1 MDNSA
6 LIRPNAP
13 REDTSPWDRPAQM
26 ARLAAVT
33 ESLPE
38 AVICID
44 RSWHMTYA
52 NAEAVRVSRLE
63 PDKFS
68 DKTFW
73 EFFPFLPGTDAEL
86 RYRRAMQTGEPDQFE
101 YFSERL
107 AIWVDMRTLPTDEGI
122 ALVYRDVT
130 GRKDFERREAQNS
143 RQMRQLFEA
152 MPDAVVV
159 IDHTWRFIF
168 ANQKAME
175 LTGRPDL
182 LGHNIFEIFP
192 GNKEEP
198 FYSTYQATMEH
209 RTHREFEAW
218 HTAPLNL
225 WLRVLSKP
233 YDDGIIVFFSDITAR
248 KNAELREQLT
258 ARRLAQALEVTSDA
272 VATLD
277 RSWRY
282 TYLNA
287 NAERLIDP
295 AKRLIGKVIWDEF
308 PLAVGGPAWDL
319 YHRSM
324 NEGLPGETE
333 IFYPA
338 PVDRWLAMTSQPT
351 PEGIVI
357 FFRDITAQ
365 KMHDDTVRA
374 QLDLLTTVQ
383 AASRLATWECDVET
397 GALTYG
403 PGAFPNCGHPLTEL
417 TNFTDLERIMQPG
430 HAKKIRGQVRHA
442 LETGQPLIAEFAVTS
457 PQGET
462 VWIEARAQIAGN
474 GEHFR
479 VRGMSIDV
487 TDRHLSQAGLIES
500 EARYRVLA
508 DLNPNAIWM
517 GDSTG
522 RLTYANVKLLSYIGR
537 TLEECLTDGWLPSL
551 AAEEHERV
559 TAAWRHAITS
569 GETFELEALIRKADT
584 GELRFWHLRAAPVRD
599 HSGAILH
606 WLGVGQDIHDAK
618 TYTASLQAQQAETE
632 RRHAELESIY
642 ATAPVGMALLD
653 PVHFTFLNL
662 NDHEARMLGAS
673 REDILGRPLTELAP
687 PDKVPGLLEM
697 MRSVAAG
704 NPIRNHLLEGELTPK
719 PGEQRAW
726 TVNYAPVYNAD
737 GTVRAISTASIEI
750 THQKRA
756 EAALIQSEKLAA
768 VGRLATSISHEI
780 NNPLEA
786 ITNLLYL
793 IALDDDLPE
802 SLRVY
807 VGMAQSE
814 LSRVS
819 QIATQT
825 LRFHR
830 QAVAPTLVSAADLVD
845 AVIRLYTGRLSNSG
859 IQVDKRYTTSHRIL
873 CFENDIR
880 QVLNNLIAN
889 AIDAMRRGGRITI
902 RAHATSYP
910 RPGLRITIADNG
922 HGMDQ
927 ETVRRIFEPF
937 FTTKDL
943 NGTGLGLWIS
953 SGIVDRHEGKLL
965 VRSTTDER
973 HHGTIFTLYLPNDRS
988 AGFGALPNLLQQESS
1003 LERP

>member
-6 LIRPNAP
+6 LIRTEAP
-13 REDTSPWDRPAQM
+13 SEKTSLWDQSAQR

-33 ESLPE
+33 EALPE

-68 DKTFW
+68 EKTFW
-73 EFFPFLPGTDAEL
+73 DFFPLLRGTDAER
-86 RYRRAMQTGEPDQFE
+86 RYQRAMQTGEPDQFE
-101 YFSERL
+101 YFSDRL

-159 IDHTWRFIF
+159 IDHAWHFIF
-168 ANQKAME
+168 ANQKAMD
-175 LTGRPDL
+175 LTGRPDM
-182 LGHNIFEIFP
+182 LGHNIFELFP

-198 FYSTYQATMEH
+198 FFSSYQATMQH

-218 HTAPLNL
+218 HSAPLNL

-233 YDDGIIVFFSDITAR
+233 YDGGIIVFFSDITAR

-258 ARRLAQALEVTSDA
+258 AQRLVQALEVTSDA
-272 VATLD
+272 VTTLD

-295 AKRLIGKVIWDEF
+295 EKRLMGQVIWDVF
-308 PLAVGGPAWDL
+308 PLAVGGPVWDI

-324 NEGLPGETE
+324 NQGLPGETE
-333 IFYPA
+333 VFYPE
-338 PVDRWLAMTSQPT
+338 PVNRWLALTSQPT
-351 PEGIVI
+351 PEGIVV
-357 FFRDITAQ
+357 FFRDITEQ
-365 KMHDDTVRA
+365 KMHDDTVNA
-374 QLDLLTTVQ
+374 QLELLTTVQ
-383 AASRLATWECDVET
+383 GASRLATWECNIDS

-403 PGAFPNCGHPLTEL
+403 PGAFPNCGYPLAKL
-417 TNFTDLERIMQPG
+417 ANFVDLERIMQPG
-430 HAKKIRGQVRHA
+430 HAKRIRSQVKHC
-442 LETGQPLIAEFAVTS
+442 LETGEPLLAEFAVTS
-457 PQGET
+457 PRGET
-462 VWIEARAQIAGN
+462 LWIEARAEVAS
-474 GEHFR
+474 GEGPRR

-487 TDRHLSQAGLIES
+487 TQRHLSQAELLES
-500 EARYRVLA
+500 EGRYRVLA

-517 GDSTG
+517 GDATG
-522 RLTYANVKLLSYIGR
+522 KLTYANVKLLSYIGR
-537 TLEECLTDGWLPSL
+537 SLEECVTNGWLPSL
-551 AAEEHERV
+551 APDEHDRV
-559 TAAWRHAITS
+559 MTAWRHAVAS
-569 GETFELEALIRKADT
+569 GENFDLEALVREAET
-584 GELRFWHLRAAPVRD
+584 GELRCWHLRAAPVRD
-599 HSGAILH
+599 VSGAILH

-618 TYTASLQAQQAETE
+618 SYTASLQAQQAETE

-642 ATAPVGMALLD
+642 AAAPVGMALLD
-653 PVHFTFLNL
+653 PVNFTFLNL
-662 NDHEARMLGAS
+662 NDHEASMLGAS
-673 REDILGRPLTELAP
+673 RAEILGRPLSELAP
-687 PDKVPGLLEM
+687 PDKIPGLLDI

-704 NPIRNHLLEGELTPK
+704 NPVRNHLLEGELTPR
-719 PGEQRAW
+719 PGERRAW

-793 IALDDDLPE
+793 IALDEELPP
-802 SLRVY
+802 SLQVY

-830 QAVAPTLVSAADLVD
+830 QAVAPTLVSAPDLVD

-859 IQVDKRYTTSHRIL
+859 IQVDRRYATDISIL

-902 RAHATSYP
+902 RTHATSYP
-910 RPGLRITIADNG
+910 RPGVRITIADNG
-922 HGMDQ
+922 HGMEQ
-927 ETVRRIFEPF
+927 ETLHRIFEPF

-953 SGIVDRHEGKLL
+953 SGIVERHEGKLM
-965 VRSTTDER
+965 VRSSTDER
-973 HHGTIFTLYLPNDRS
+973 HHGTVFTLYLPNVRS
-988 AGFGALPNLLQQESS
+988 AEYDRTPSP
-1003 LERP
+1003 LEKP